1 MISNHGLVSF
11 LGKCTAFAVCLF
23 VFTAGFASAHGAG
36 EPSGTKIIIIGATSR
51 TADELIPQALW
62 RGHEV
67 IGVARRPHAVR
78 HAAHPNLTVLKA
90 DVRDPESLAK
100 AFAGHGGAVVVSV
113 FGSRADPMEEIAETD
128 LMAVGISNI
137 IQVMK
142 ANGNTRLIT
151 TSSASVQE
159 MPKFGYEA
167 DTSRPENLT
176 VRSGLWYYLKR
187 GLYNDMMEM
196 ERIVRE
202 SGLNYI
208 NLRPGLILIEP
219 PYGNIKIAVDVDA
232 PGQRVITYADFAA
245 FILDAVETDHY
256 DRTTIGVYSDRPIEF
271 SDDGINPEALMAR
284 QGEINRR
291 IREELAAGE
300 GQE

>member
-1 MISNHGLVSF
+1 MSNRRLVS
-11 LGKCTAFAVCLF
+11 LIGCCTAVAVCLF
-23 VFTAGFASAHGAG
+23 VFMASFAFAHSPG
-36 EPSGTKIIIIGATSR
+36 EKSSTKIIVIGATSR

-100 AFAGHGGAVVVSV
+100 ALVGHGDAVVVSV

-137 IQVMK
+137 IQVMN

-159 MPKFGYEA
+159 MPKFGYKA
-167 DTSRPENLT
+167 DTPRPENLT

-202 SGLNYI
+202 SGLAYI
-208 NLRPGLILIEP
+208 NLRPGLILLEP
-219 PYGNIKIAVDVDA
+219 PYGNIEVAVDEDA

-245 FILDAVETDHY
+245 FILDAVETDQY

-271 SDDGINPEALMAR
+271 SGDGINPEALMAR

-291 IREELAAGE
+291 IREELAAE
-300 GQE
+300 DRQQ